1 MIFFHNS
8 ALLTSSN
15 VFWNAVYNKP
25 YATIT
30 TKHHL
35 KCILDWKYLHLQY
48 FTLTINYIKSTD
60 EAVIK
65 LVYIVFWQCK
75 RICFKGHRFSAYH
88 TNCFLFWLTVLEL
101 FPNVCS
107 REIVCISNLNYM
119 CSRSRSLPFIFYIF
133 FLKIVWNHGSNKV

>member
-1 MIFFHNS
+1 MYLRLEIFTF
-8 ALLTSSN
+8 T
-15 VFWNAVYNKP
+15 VFY
-25 YATIT
+25 T
-30 TKHHL
+30 
-35 KCILDWKYLHLQY
+35 D
-48 FTLTINYIKSTD
+48 TINYIKSTD

-107 REIVCISNLNYM
+107 RESVCINNLNYM
-119 CSRSRSLPFIFYIF
+119 CSRSRSLPFSHILYFLSKNCVKSWVKQSLRISEES
-133 FLKIVWNHGSNKV
+133 LKIKEFPKLVWL